1 MAKALG
7 QPITREEVEKAVKS
21 LQKMKAPGEDGLPS
35 EVWKVGGKLIGYLL
49 EV

>member
-1 MAKALG
+1 MAKALD

-21 LQKMKAPGEDGLPS
+21 LQNMKAPGEDGLPS
-35 EVWKVGGKLIGYLL
+35 EVWKVGGKTISYLL